1 MKNLFLALLCSLL
14 FLSSAIC
21 AQTTWNLAKDLE
33 QTSNEISFNQGSNQ
47 VWYFMESASLV
58 HDPTLYRF
66 LSQYLGP
73 CQSSASGDTV
83 NGVGCWHGT
92 KSNIGDVHLAT
103 EIAFN
108 FTNELLDAKDE
119 NFAGYQPRA
128 VLITATWERLAMVA
142 WRSPITGVVRVDGE
156 FGYRSF
162 KADGVNWYV
171 DKGGTTVTSGHLFG
185 GDCCGPVKIGRLP
198 VRQGEV
204 LYFIVDDLN
213 TDDNYSAN
221 PMDFRME
228 ITQVK

>member
-1 MKNLFLALLCSLL
+1 
-14 FLSSAIC
+14 LSPAIW
-21 AQTTWNLAKDLE
+21 AQTTWNLAKDLG
-33 QTSNEISFNQGSNQ
+33 QTSNQISFNQGSNQ
-47 VWYFMESASLV
+47 TWYFMESATLV

-92 KSNIGDVHLAT
+92 KSNMGDVHLAT

-108 FTNELLDAKDE
+108 FTNELLDVTDE
-119 NFAGYQPRA
+119 TFAGYQPRA
-128 VLITATWERLAMVA
+128 SLITATWERFAIIA
-142 WRSPITGVVRVDGE
+142 WRSPITGAVRVDGE
-156 FGYRSF
+156 FGFRSF

-171 DKGGTTVTSGHLFG
+171 DKGSTTVTSGHLFG

-198 VRQGEV
+198 IRQGEV

-213 TDDNYSAN
+213 TDDNFSAN
-221 PMDFRME
+221 PVDFRMA
-228 ITQVK
+228 ITQVP